1 MSELERAIRSVGATV
16 EWPPT
21 PTFALPRD
29 LANARR
35 SSAGRRRRTL
45 VLAFAAAALLAVGI
59 AFAVAPARSAILR
72 FLGFGGVRIER
83 VTTLPRAAERP
94 LATSLGAPVS
104 HSEAAQLL
112 GEPARLPPGASG
124 ARLYSSGPVVST
136 LLETSGEP
144 LLLSEL
150 RVDPGEF
157 LLKKL
162 ALGSTH
168 VEWVSVRR
176 PNDAI
181 WIAGARHVVVGP
193 TAPPRLAGNVLLW
206 QAGSI
211 TYRLE
216 GRALRRNDAL
226 ALARAV
232 DAG

>member
-1 MSELERAIRSVGATV
+1 MPELEHALRAVGATV

-21 PTFALPRD
+21 PPLALPRD
-29 LANARR
+29 LAAGRV
-35 SSAGRRRRTL
+35 SSGRRRRTL
-45 VLAFAAAALLAVGI
+45 VLALAAALLAIGI

-72 FLGFGGVRIER
+72 FFGLGGVRIER

-94 LATSLGAPVS
+94 LAASLGAPVS

-112 GEPARLPPGASG
+112 GEAARLPPGASG
-124 ARLYSSGPVVST
+124 ARLYASGPAVST
-136 LLETSGEP
+136 LLETRRGP

-150 RVDPGEF
+150 RADPGEF

-181 WIAGARHVVVGP
+181 WLAGARHVVVGP

-216 GRALRRNDAL
+216 GRALGRSDAV
-226 ALARAV
+226 ALARAI